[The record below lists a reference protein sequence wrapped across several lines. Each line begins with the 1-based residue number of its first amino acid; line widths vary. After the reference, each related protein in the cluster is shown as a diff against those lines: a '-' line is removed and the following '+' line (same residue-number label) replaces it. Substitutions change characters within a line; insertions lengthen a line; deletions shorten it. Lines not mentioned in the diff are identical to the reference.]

1 MHEQVIGKN
10 TAETGTGEVN
20 GDGMNHWMQQLSQH
34 FNDWRRQHSHDQLI
48 VLLDIEP
55 LIDKKRLVLPFL
67 RVLRWFQIQPDGAAG
82 IIAGP
87 DHDQTDL
94 LKWINK
100 VGKSTRFTLDENSLF
115 AGDRGTDGAGPP
127 EQAAWFR
134 HFQQSGRTV
143 VSIIRVQPGTLE
155 TTVAPREAS
164 PILAVRVGITA
175 REFARNRYQAK
186 TYRQRFSLRNL
197 IDENDIPDSIIPCWH
212 GINDPQN
219 LRQFFNSDYPWGEVD
234 VRIEPEKNRL
244 ITRHDS
250 FLLSRLRE
258 TERLQ
263 NLENVLK
270 EFKRH
275 QKNIKIDFKRGWGV
289 VDKVVELLRKH
300 GFHDEMLWFHGS
312 VRVLRINGY
321 RKLAR
326 SYPNALIQATIDRFV
341 LFIAGMPA
349 VGKFILD
356 RLAALGVNQFLLSW
370 RSHFKTR
377 ILEKLDQWGYRVN
390 FYKISDLEDFLQAV
404 LFLPSSITADFN
416 FPEWDYYGRG
426 SGQNMKWHEFP
437 EKQKPVST

>member
-1 MHEQVIGKN
+1 MQVPAIGRDMVEPGRR
-10 TAETGTGEVN
+10 ETN
-20 GDGMNHWMQQLSQH
+20 GDGMNHWMQRLSQH
-34 FNDWRRQHSHDQLI
+34 VTDWQRQHPHEQLV

-55 LIDKKRLVLPFL
+55 LINKKRLVLPFL
-67 RVLRWFQIQPDGAAG
+67 RVLRWFQIQPNGAAG

-87 DHDQTDL
+87 EHDRADL

-100 VGKSTRFTLDENSLF
+100 VGKSTRFSLEKASLF
-115 AGDRGTDGAGPP
+115 VGERATEGARPL
-127 EQAAWFR
+127 EQTAWFR
-134 HFQQSGRTV
+134 HFQQPGRTV
-143 VSIIRVQPGTLE
+143 ISTIAVQAGTLE
-155 TTVAPREAS
+155 TEAVLRDGNPVLS
-164 PILAVRVGITA
+164 VRVGITA
-175 REFARNRYQAK
+175 HEFARKRYQNK

-197 IDENDIPDSIIPCWH
+197 IDENAIPDSIIPCWH

-234 VRIEPEKNRL
+234 VRIEPDKNRL

-250 FLLSRLRE
+250 FLFNRLRE
-258 TERLQ
+258 AERLQ

-275 QKNIKIDFKRGWGV
+275 RKNIKIDFKRGWGV
-289 VDKVVELLRKH
+289 VDKVVELLRKY
-300 GFHDEMLWFHGS
+300 GFRDEMLWFHGS

-326 SYPNALIQATIDRFV
+326 SYPDALIQATIDRFV

-356 RLAALGVNQFLLSW
+356 RLAGLGVNQFLLSW
-370 RSHFKTR
+370 RSRFKTG
-377 ILEKLDQWGYRVN
+377 ILEKLDRWGYRVN

-404 LFLPSSITADFN
+404 LFLPASITADFN

-437 EKQKPVST
+437 EKQQSV